1 MTTATRCCTC
11 GDEIADG
18 SGVFRGSE
26 EDETACS
33 MLCRWRSVMKALSG
47 WSPSRDQSKMRAQ
60 LRVLATRETL
70 VYDPKVLGEIELN
83 VQVRNGGD
91 PGWAL
96 AIVTTATRTGV
107 VLEIV
112 AGEWCGEELDL
123 SWDAMLDVQA
133 QDV

>member
-11 GDEIADG
+11 GDEIDPG
-18 SGVFRGSE
+18 SFLWRGAE

-33 MLCRWRSVMKALSG
+33 ALCRWRSVMRALSG
-47 WSPSRDQSKMRAQ
+47 WSPSRDQSKMRAR
-60 LRVLATRETL
+60 LRVLATREAL
-70 VYDPKVLGEIELN
+70 VYDPEVLGEVELN

-91 PGWAL
+91 PGWARV
-96 AIVTTATRTGV
+96 IVAAATRTGV

-123 SWDAMLDVQA
+123 AWDAVLDVQV
-133 QDV
+133 QDA

>member
-11 GDEIADG
+11 GNEIAHGAD
-18 SGVFRGSE
+18 VFRGAE

-33 MLCRWRSVMKALSG
+33 ALCRWRSVMKALSG
-47 WSPSRDQSKMRAQ
+47 WTPSRDKLRLSAK
-60 LRVLATRETL
+60 LRVLATRELL
-70 VYDPKVLGEIELN
+70 VYDPEVLGETELN

-96 AIVTTATRTGV
+96 VIVTTASRTGIA
-107 VLEIV
+107 LEIV
-112 AGEWCGEELDL
+112 AGEWCGEDLDL
-123 SWDAMLDVQA
+123 TWDAVLDVQV